1 MTIVPTASTKP
12 TAPTTTIIP
21 ALLAHAAKLPPGPYI
36 EDRYQ
41 IVVDLDDDSVVV
53 LDKPEYALLPIL
65 KTARSNNVV
74 DARPFVDTVK
84 VIFADLLEES
94 SDNQR
99 RCANFRRIVASS
111 DEAAA
116 KAMLVWFDKQRPKT
130 LAKLQRLV
138 VDADKSAK
146 AASKKSGREAKT
158 INMPMLNVV
167 FTYDRAYV
175 HDLCREA
182 VEAEIYGAAK
192 PDGYC
197 LATGDKT
204 TTARTIPGFSFGGA
218 SARFSSVNEAAF
230 KSFGFEQ
237 GNVAPIGIKASLD
250 LVKAFADLVSWGTRT
265 VVLKQG
271 DDETAATTTSFR
283 AMKYG
288 FLAPATKSSPA
299 ITQVTWVPGGTDP
312 FADVWT
318 SSAVTAKMADTLF
331 SGKRV
336 IADSTPLYL
345 MQLKANQARVAVVAF
360 EATTVAAAARHLA
373 RWQSYMPG
381 VGLKRLQQ
389 IITAKE
395 AKRDANPVPW
405 LHCHLQQALLLG
417 KPMSRDVLAL
427 ALHAAQ
433 HGAYDRLARAFC
445 GAWLRWNRVEVDRD
459 CFKLGRFYG
468 KAARLQQL
476 DGQERGGVFNF
487 LDNPGT
493 FVEQV
498 LRVSASRAKRVG
510 DRGER
515 MLADMLR
522 TLPLTVSA
530 GLPSDCK
537 SSVEQWQERQRPH
550 ANPRTHEQRAAFW
563 AGFSSEEWEKDVDIE
578 SAMT

>member
-1 MTIVPTASTKP
+1 MTTST
-12 TAPTTTIIP
+12 TPTTPTHTQTIIP
-21 ALLAHAAKLPPGPYI
+21 ALLTHVAKLPPGPYI

-41 IVVDLDDDSVVV
+41 IVVDLDDDSVTF

-65 KTARSNNVV
+65 KTARSSNVV
-74 DARPFVDTVK
+74 DARPFVDTVR
-84 VIFADLLEES
+84 VVFADLLDES
-94 SDNQR
+94 NDNQR

-111 DEAAA
+111 DETAA
-116 KAMLVWFDKQRPKT
+116 KVMLAWFDKQRPKT
-130 LAKLQRLV
+130 LAKLQKLV
-138 VDADKSAK
+138 VDADKSVK
-146 AASKKSGREAKT
+146 AAAKKAGRKAVA
-158 INMPMLNVV
+158 INLLMFNIV

-175 HDLCREA
+175 HNLCLDA
-182 VEAEIYGAAK
+182 VEAEVYGTGE
-192 PDGYC
+192 PNGYC

-204 TTARTIPGFSFGGA
+204 ATARTIPGFSFGG
-218 SARFSSVNEAAF
+218 SAGRFSSVNLDSA

-237 GNVAPIGIKASLD
+237 GGVAPIGIRASLD

-265 VVLKQG
+265 VVLKPG

-288 FLAPATKSSPA
+288 FLFAGVA
-299 ITQVTWVPGGTDP
+299 QVTWVPGGADP
-312 FADVWT
+312 FAEVWT
-318 SSAVTAKMADTLF
+318 SSAVTAKMADALF
-331 SGKRV
+331 GGKRV
-336 IADSTPLYL
+336 VADSTPLYL

-360 EATTVAAAARHLA
+360 ESTTVAVAARHLA

-389 IITAKE
+389 IVTAKE
-395 AKRDANPVPW
+395 AKRSKALSPDAAPVPW

-445 GAWLRWNRVEVDRD
+445 GAWLRWNGSEIDRD
-459 CFKLGRFYG
+459 CFALGRFYG

-476 DGQERGGVFNF
+476 DGQERGGVFNL

-515 MLADMLR
+515 VLVDMLSQS
-522 TLPLTVSA
+522 VSH
-530 GLPSDCK
+530 
-537 SSVEQWQERQRPH
+537 SVT
-550 ANPRTHEQRAAFW
+550 PRTHEQRAAFW
-563 AGFSSEEWEKDVDIE
+563 AGFSSEEYEKGIDNEAV
-578 SAMT
+578 MT

>member
-1 MTIVPTASTKP
+1 MTTPTTPTASTR
-12 TAPTTTIIP
+12 TQTLIP
-21 ALLAHAAKLPPGPYI
+21 ALLTHAAKLPPGPYI

-41 IVVDLDDDSVVV
+41 IVVDLDDDSVTV
-53 LDKPEYALLPIL
+53 LDRPEYALLPIL
-65 KTARSNNVV
+65 KTARGGGVV

-84 VIFADLLEES
+84 VIFADLLDES
-94 SDNQR
+94 DDNQR
-99 RCANFRRIVASS
+99 RCANFRRIVTSS

-130 LAKLQRLV
+130 LAKLQKLV

-146 AASKKSGREAKT
+146 AAAKKAGRKAPAT
-158 INMPMLNVV
+158 INLPMLNIV

-175 HDLCREA
+175 HDICRDA
-182 VEAEIYGAAK
+182 VEAEICGTCE
-192 PDGYC
+192 PNGFC

-204 TTARTIPGFSFGGA
+204 TTARTIPGFSFGG
-218 SARFSSVNEAAF
+218 SAGRFSSVNFDSAE
-230 KSFGFEQ
+230 SFGFEQ
-237 GNVAPIGIKASLD
+237 GNVAPIGIRASLD

-271 DDETAATTTSFR
+271 DDETAATTASFR

-288 FLAPATKSSPA
+288 FLFDGIA
-299 ITQVTWVPGGTDP
+299 QVTWVPGGADP
-312 FADVWT
+312 FAEVW
-318 SSAVTAKMADTLF
+318 SSPAVTAKMADTLF
-331 SGKRV
+331 GGKRL

-345 MQLKANQARVAVVAF
+345 MQLKANQARVAIVDFAS
-360 EATTVAAAARHLA
+360 TTVAMAARHLA

-395 AKRDANPVPW
+395 AKRDAPAVPW
-405 LHCHLQQALLLG
+405 LHCHLQHALLLG
-417 KPMSRDVLAL
+417 KPMSRDVLSL

-445 GAWLRWNRVEVDRD
+445 AAWLRWNGAEVDRG
-459 CFKLGRFYG
+459 CFALGRFYG

-493 FVEQV
+493 FVGQV

-515 MLADMLR
+515 VLADML
-522 TLPLTVSA
+522 SQ
-530 GLPSDCK
+530 
-537 SSVEQWQERQRPH
+537 SVTH
-550 ANPRTHEQRAAFW
+550 CVTPRTHEQRAAFW
-563 AGFSSEEWEKDVDIE
+563 AGFSSEESIDNET
-578 SAMT
+578 ALT

>member
-1 MTIVPTASTKP
+1 MTTAQPTVS
-12 TAPTTTIIP
+12 PTTLTIIP

-41 IVVDLDDDSVVV
+41 VVVDLDDDSVAV
-53 LDKPEYALLPIL
+53 LDRPEYALLPIL

-146 AASKKSGREAKT
+146 AASKKAGRKASAT
-158 INMPMLNVV
+158 INLTMLNIV

-182 VEAEIYGAAK
+182 VEAEIYGSAE
-192 PDGYC
+192 PDSYC

-204 TTARTIPGFSFGGA
+204 TTARTIPGFSFGG
-218 SARFSSVNEAAF
+218 SAGRFSSVNFDSAE
-230 KSFGFEQ
+230 SFGFEQ

-271 DDETAATTTSFR
+271 DDETAPTTASFR

-288 FLAPATKSSPA
+288 FLFDGIA
-299 ITQVTWVPGGTDP
+299 QVTWVPGGADP

-318 SSAVTAKMADTLF
+318 S
-331 SGKRV
+331 
-336 IADSTPLYL
+336 
-345 MQLKANQARVAVVAF
+345 
-360 EATTVAAAARHLA
+360 
-373 RWQSYMPG
+373 
-381 VGLKRLQQ
+381 
-389 IITAKE
+389 
-395 AKRDANPVPW
+395 
-405 LHCHLQQALLLG
+405 
-417 KPMSRDVLAL
+417 
-427 ALHAAQ
+427 
-433 HGAYDRLARAFC
+433 
-445 GAWLRWNRVEVDRD
+445 
-459 CFKLGRFYG
+459 
-468 KAARLQQL
+468 
-476 DGQERGGVFNF
+476 
-487 LDNPGT
+487 
-493 FVEQV
+493 
-498 LRVSASRAKRVG
+498 
-510 DRGER
+510 
-515 MLADMLR
+515 
-522 TLPLTVSA
+522 
-530 GLPSDCK
+530 
-537 SSVEQWQERQRPH
+537 
-550 ANPRTHEQRAAFW
+550 
-563 AGFSSEEWEKDVDIE
+563 
-578 SAMT
+578 